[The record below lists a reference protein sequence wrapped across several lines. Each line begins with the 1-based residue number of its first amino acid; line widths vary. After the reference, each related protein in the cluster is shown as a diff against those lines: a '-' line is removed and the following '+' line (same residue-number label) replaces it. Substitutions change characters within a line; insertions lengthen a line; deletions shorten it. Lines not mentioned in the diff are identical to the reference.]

1 MICSASI
8 GGIIPSRAISLLDSA
23 SAFWLALPGRWTI
36 SKSYALS
43 SKDQRSNRCECA
55 LLALEDSSHSSSL

>member
-8 GGIIPSRAISLLDSA
+8 GGMIPSRAMGLLDSA
-23 SAFWLALPGRWTI
+23 PAFWLALPGRWTI

-43 SKDQRSNRCECA
+43 SKDQRSNRCEWA
-55 LLALEDSSHSSSL
+55 LLAIEDPSHSSGL